1 MKISRQFDER
11 LFKQIADTTGNKQIK
26 KDISVCLRWYWE
38 NGYHHAYV
46 ECIDESAFIIAYKN
60 AKSLRVYGICT
71 AKEKQGGGMAS
82 YLLQRAYAYCKENN
96 IPKITTRTYDGVRL
110 YQKNGYKIVGRK
122 GKDYLMEIDVK

>member
-26 KDISVCLRWYWE
+26 KDISVCLRWYFE
-38 NGYHHAYV
+38 NGYYHAYV

-71 AKEKQGGGMAS
+71 AKEKQGGWNGKLPSAKG
-82 YLLQRAYAYCKENN
+82 LCVLQRKQHPKNN
-96 IPKITTRTYDGVRL
+96 DTY
-110 YQKNGYKIVGRK
+110 I
-122 GKDYLMEIDVK
+122 